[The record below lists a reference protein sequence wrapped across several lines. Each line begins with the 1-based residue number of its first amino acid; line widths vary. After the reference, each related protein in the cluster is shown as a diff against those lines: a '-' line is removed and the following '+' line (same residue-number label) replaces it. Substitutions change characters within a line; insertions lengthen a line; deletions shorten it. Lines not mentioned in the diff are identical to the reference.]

1 MPPPDIIFANWHGI
15 IKDDFCETIINTF
28 DLPAGDNYIYRAEA
42 FAMTLP
48 QIQEQIEAGKLKYK
62 YQAHGQ
68 QIEVSFSSHGG
79 VEMLTDQVSSADI
92 TAYSSI
98 FSPTTDTSKA
108 LTAFTSNAKK
118 GSPRETVAQYLSS
131 RRIEPQFKVPKSK
144 NHVNPYYDLW
154 AQSCQLTSFL
164 GPLPDPSYAHPAN
177 AKRTHPILPL
187 FYHHFGC
194 VAPSYEALYIVS
206 QLVKLSGADG
216 VIDMASGNGYW
227 TYMLRR
233 MQLDVV
239 AVDSMASEYRTM
251 WLSDT
256 VKGDG
261 VEYLKK
267 NAGAKNRILLMV
279 YMVTAG
285 TFTKRVLQAYKGD
298 TIVVVGTQNANRY
311 TGFSDCTA
319 EEYFEKEMPGW
330 VLFCRIAMPSF
341 AGKDEAMFVW
351 ERKK

>member
-1 MPPPDIIFANWHGI
+1 
-15 IKDDFCETIINTF
+15 
-28 DLPAGDNYIYRAEA
+28 
-42 FAMTLP
+42 
-48 QIQEQIEAGKLKYK
+48 
-62 YQAHGQ
+62 
-68 QIEVSFSSHGG
+68 
-79 VEMLTDQVSSADI
+79 
-92 TAYSSI
+92 
-98 FSPTTDTSKA
+98 
-108 LTAFTSNAKK
+108 
-118 GSPRETVAQYLSS
+118 
-131 RRIEPQFKVPKSK
+131 
-144 NHVNPYYDLW
+144 
-154 AQSCQLTSFL
+154 
-164 GPLPDPSYAHPAN
+164 
-177 AKRTHPILPL
+177 
-187 FYHHFGC
+187 
-194 VAPSYEALYIVS
+194 
-206 QLVKLSGADG
+206 
-216 VIDMASGNGYW
+216 
-227 TYMLRR
+227 